1 MAEIREMPQISL
13 NKLEGSDL
21 EKYMGRVVGSPSI
34 YDLVK
39 YEILTS
45 IFGSLPG
52 GAGILLRKRFYKR
65 LFYNSNL
72 NVTFGRHLAI
82 RHPSKIS
89 IGKGTIID
97 DYCVL
102 DSKSEKSP
110 GIVIGERCLIGRNA
124 TISTGYKGYVRIGKN
139 TIVGASSLL
148 QGPGGIDIGKNVLI
162 GDQTVL
168 NAGKHIYKNPGL
180 PILEQGITMEGIS
193 VEDDVWIGTG
203 VIVTDGVTISRG
215 SVIEPG
221 SVVKNDIPPYAVATG
236 SPASIIKYRK

>member
-1 MAEIREMPQISL
+1 MTGIRKMPQISL

-21 EKYMGRVVGSPSI
+21 DKYMERVVGSSSI
-34 YDLVK
+34 YNLLK

-52 GAGILLRKRFYKR
+52 GAGIFLRKYIYKR
-65 LFYNSNL
+65 LFSNPR
-72 NVTFGRHLAI
+72 NVTFGRHLTI
-82 RHPSKIS
+82 RHPSKIF
-89 IGKGTIID
+89 IDKGTIID

-102 DSKSEKSP
+102 DAKSERNP
-110 GIVIGERCLIGRNA
+110 GIIIGEKCLISRNA

-148 QGPGGIDIGKNVLI
+148 QGPGGIDIGENVLI

-168 NAGKHIYKNPGL
+168 NAGKHIYEDPGL

-193 VEDDVWIGTG
+193 VGDDVWIGTG
-203 VIVTDGVTISRG
+203 VIVTDGVTISKG
-215 SVIEPG
+215 SIIEPG
-221 SVVKNDIPPYAVATG
+221 SLVNTNIPPYSVAAG
-236 SPASIIKYRK
+236 SPAKIIKNRK